1 MVKIRFDPLVTETSQ
16 RLFGLS
22 ALIELVYRA
31 TPDVELQEREALKQL
46 AEHENWEHGDYG
58 VESQFLDV
66 KFKYW
71 LPKFAA
77 YSIIV
82 LLSSTVET
90 QLLAY
95 AKRVGQREKSAF
107 NLNGLKGSVLEKTA
121 LYVRKVSGLELTTK
135 TRWKVVKDLQVLRN
149 VIVHRAGK
157 TGDDK
162 KVQLEQIGKIYP
174 GLSFDDNPY
183 TIEAEPELR
192 LTIHSCRY
200 FAREIEAFFKELLKE
215 AGLPVETGLWPN
227 IESGF
232 R

>member
-1 MVKIRFDPLVTETSQ
+1 MAKIRFDSLVSETSQ
-16 RLFGLS
+16 RLYGVS
-22 ALIELVYRA
+22 GLIELIYRA
-31 TPDVELQEREALKQL
+31 TPDLEIQERDALKQL
-46 AEHENWEHGDYG
+46 AEQKDWDFGDYS
-58 VESQFLDV
+58 VEAQFLEV
-66 KFKYW
+66 KFGHW
-71 LPKFAA
+71 VPKLAA
-77 YSIIV
+77 YSIII
-82 LLSSTVET
+82 LLSSIVET

-135 TRWKVVKDLQVLRN
+135 TRWKVLKDLQVLRN